1 MYNCDLFI
9 LASMLSNIH
18 NLNNYQDLRESD
30 RSPATSPGGDHSG
43 EDLSGEDLAGANYSD
58 ADLSGADLS
67 NAVCLFADFSYA
79 NLDGANLTS
88 VYLAEANLRGASLK
102 NVQLNVETLES
113 TTMSWWS
120 IVSTLEGAVITD
132 TYMNLADITNAGT
145 YDSIFNSDIKLTIS
159 DINNYTNAD
168 IVALQ
173 ATTSA
178 RVVDSLSPELLAAS
192 TNSTGTAITLK
203 FDENLNVVDISAD
216 QFEVSSE
223 REVEVE
229 SVSILNDSITLNISS
244 DTPIRDIDNITVSH
258 SGTSVAD
265 TSGNF
270 STLSAQDITNNSTID
285 SVAPTFTGAE
295 TSANG
300 TAVCLRFSE
309 ELSSDLAEA
318 SAFKVTVD
326 GKASSVASV
335 DITGEDGSSV
345 LLTLTDYI
353 KKGQTVTVSYSDPT
367 FEDDANALQDLIG
380 NDVESLSNKAV
391 TNKSTRGD
399 HSEGDDGD
407 SGNDEKETT
416 PSFRGT
422 KRNDKIKGDNKSNK
436 MYGLKGNDWLYGK
449 LGNDVFNGG
458 KGRDTAQFSSRN
470 NTIKLTTTKKQNTGD
485 GKDRLISIE
494 NVNGGGGKDKIIGN
508 KAKNILNGQKGKDRL
523 YGGKNDDILIG
534 GGGKDKCWGQQ
545 GRDTFRIKRGAG
557 YMIVKDFS
565 DGKDRIQLGS
575 GHKGLK
581 LKTRGDDV
589 YVYQRKDLMAIVED
603 AAGDLTRKGKYL
615 V

>member
-1 MYNCDLFI
+1 MSSSYF
-9 LASMLSNIH
+9 APA
-18 NLNNYQDLRESD
+18 D
-30 RSPATSPGGDHSG
+30 RSDLDDAVSAWSVDAEDAADIYGDINTWDVS
-43 EDLSGEDLAGANYSD
+43 AIT
-58 ADLSGADLS
+58 
-67 NAVCLFADFSYA
+67 DFSRLFQGQE
-79 NLDGANLTS
+79 N
-88 VYLAEANLRGASLK
+88 
-102 NVQLNVETLES
+102 
-113 TTMSWWS
+113 
-120 IVSTLEGAVITD
+120 
-132 TYMNLADITNAGT
+132 
-145 YDSIFNSDIKLTIS
+145 FNSDIGNWDVSNGTSFRYMFTDASSFNQNIKQWEVSAGTDFSFMFYRSEFFNKDIS
-159 DINNYTNAD
+159 EWDVSNGIDFDYMFLEAISFDQDISYWAVREDASLRYMFSDLMITNQGFSETPTVSEFGNLRAD
-168 IVALQ
+168 VTPPSL
-173 ATTSA
+173 TSA
-178 RVVDSLSPELLAAS
+178 ETSS
-192 TNSTGTAITLK
+192 NGTGVILG
-203 FDENLNVVDISAD
+203 FDEELSLD
-216 QFEVSSE
+216 
-223 REVEVE
+223 
-229 SVSILNDSITLNISS
+229 L
-244 DTPIRDIDNITVSH
+244 
-258 SGTSVAD
+258 AD
-265 TSGNF
+265 TS
-270 STLSAQDITNNSTID
+270 
-285 SVAPTFTGAE
+285 
-295 TSANG
+295 
-300 TAVCLRFSE
+300 
-309 ELSSDLAEA
+309 
-318 SAFKVTVD
+318 AFRVEVD
-326 GKASSVASV
+326 GKANAIVGVYFSNN
-335 DITGEDGSSV
+335 GSGV
-345 LLTLTDYI
+345 FLELADYI
-353 KKGQTVTVSYSDPT
+353 KKGQTITISYIDPT
-367 FEDDANALQDLIG
+367 IGNDARALEDLAG
-380 NDVESLSNKAV
+380 NDVESFSNKAV
-391 TNKSTRGD
+391 TNHSTRGD
-399 HSEGDDGD
+399 HSEDDDGDSGNDGNSGDDGD

-416 PSFRGT
+416 PSYRGT

-589 YVYQRKDLMAIVED
+589 YVYQRKDLLAVVED

>member
-1 MYNCDLFI
+1 MSTNGYVI
-9 LASMLSNIH
+9 TEHA
-18 NLNNYQDLRESD
+18 DLRD
-30 RSPATSPGGDHSG
+30 A
-43 EDLSGEDLAGANYSD
+43 DLSGTDLTGKNASWAN
-58 ADLSGADLS
+58 LSGADLS
-67 NAVCLFADFSYA
+67 NATLVRVDFNWAILLETDLSGADLDEADFSYA
-79 NLDGANLTS
+79 TLTYVDMTSAKNLDKADFYGAFIDYIDFSCASFLDG
-88 VYLAEANLRGASLK
+88 YPLARELSSA
-102 NVQLNVETLES
+102 ETLRNVTIS
-113 TTMSWWS
+113 G
-120 IVSTLEGAVITD
+120 TLEKLQ
-132 TYMNLADITNAGT
+132 NLIG
-145 YDSIFNSDIKLTIS
+145 DSWRSFDLISGVTTLTIS
-159 DINNYTNAD
+159 DINDYTNAD

-173 ATTSA
+173 ASTSA
-178 RVVDSLSPELLAAS
+178 SVTDTLNPALEAAF
-192 TNSTGTAITLK
+192 TDTTGTVITLE
-203 FDENLNVVDISAD
+203 FDENLNVVDIPAD

-223 REVEVE
+223 REVEIE
-229 SVSILNDSITLNISS
+229 SVSILNDTITLNISS
-244 DTPIRDIDNITVSH
+244 DTPIQDVDNVTVSY
-258 SGTSVAD
+258 SGTSITDA
-265 TSGNF
+265 SGN
-270 STLSAQDITNNSTID
+270 SAALSAQDITNNSTID

-295 TSANG
+295 TSTNG
-300 TAVCLRFSE
+300 KAVCLRFSE

-399 HSEGDDGD
+399 HSEGNDDKK
-407 SGNDEKETT
+407 ST
-416 PSFRGT
+416 PSYKGT

-470 NTIKLTTTKKQNTGD
+470 NTIKLTTTKWQKTGD

-508 KAKNILNGQKGKDRL
+508 KAKNVLNGQKGKDRL

-589 YVYQRKDLMAIVED
+589 YVYQRKDLMAVVED

-615 V
+615 I

>member
-1 MYNCDLFI
+1 MSSSYFAPSNRSDLDDAVSAWNVNAEDA
-9 LASMLSNIH
+9 ASI
-18 NLNNYQDLRESD
+18 Y
-30 RSPATSPGGDHSG
+30 GDINTWDVS
-43 EDLSGEDLAGANYSD
+43 
-58 ADLSGADLS
+58 
-67 NAVCLFADFSYA
+67 AVRDFSYLFA
-79 NLDGANLTS
+79 N
-88 VYLAEANLRGASLK
+88 
-102 NVQLNVETLES
+102 ETE
-113 TTMSWWS
+113 
-120 IVSTLEGAVITD
+120 
-132 TYMNLADITNAGT
+132 
-145 YDSIFNSDIKLTIS
+145 FNSDIS
-159 DINNYTNAD
+159 HWD
-168 IVALQ
+168 V
-173 ATTSA
+173 S
-178 RVVDSLSPELLAAS
+178 RVLDFSYM
-192 TNSTGTAITLK
+192 
-203 FDENLNVVDISAD
+203 F
-216 QFEVSSE
+216 
-223 REVEVE
+223 
-229 SVSILNDSITLNISS
+229 
-244 DTPIRDIDNITVSH
+244 
-258 SGTSVAD
+258 SGTSSFNQSISKWDVS
-265 TSGNF
+265 SGTNF
-270 STLSAQDITNNSTID
+270 QYMFYDASSFNHDISKWNVSRGVNFNAMFGDAIDFNQNISKWDVSRGTNFQYMFCNASTFNQDISNWDVSRGTNFIYMFYGASSFDQDISYWPVHPGAELVSMFSHLMISNQGFDETPLATNFGQVRDTTPPS
-285 SVAPTFTGAE
+285 FTSAE
-295 TSANG
+295 TSSNG
-300 TAVCLRFSE
+300 AGVILRFDE
-309 ELSSDLAEA
+309 ELHSDLAEA

-367 FEDDANALQDLIG
+367 FEDDANALQDLVG
-380 NDVESLSNKAV
+380 NDVESLSKKAV

-399 HSEGDDGD
+399 HSEDDDGDSGNDGNSGDDGD

-416 PSFRGT
+416 PSYRGT

-436 MYGLKGNDWLYGK
+436 IYGLKGNDWLYGK
-449 LGNDVFNGG
+449 LGNDLFHGG

-494 NVNGGGGKDKIIGN
+494 NVKGGGGKDKIIGN
-508 KAKNILNGQKGKDRL
+508 KAKNVLNGQKGKDRL

-589 YVYQRKDLMAIVED
+589 YVYQRKDLMAVVED